1 MNNTFF
7 NDIIL
12 FSYLLRGDSLEINVS
27 NLLKVIKLSAQ
38 IIIENGGE
46 TYRAEETIK
55 FIGKSFDVKE
65 IESIATPT
73 GFYMTISINGE
84 DNNTLVKR
92 IRKRTINLQKIND
105 VNNISRRLSEHSITL
120 SEALEELE
128 KINQKTN
135 LENNYSILYAGLSSA
150 FFAVLFGG
158 KLLGFFT
165 ALFTGIIVALMS
177 RRFEKLH
184 SYHFFS
190 SIFSG
195 LIIAYI
201 AISVTFF
208 TKMGNY
214 NNIIVGCMMPL
225 LPGLAM
231 TNAIR
236 DTIRGDLISGIAR
249 ATEALLVASSLAAGA
264 GITIYMAYAIGI
276 LG

>member
-1 MNNTFF
+1 MEF
-7 NDIIL
+7 
-12 FSYLLRGDSLEINVS
+12 NVS

-55 FIGKSFDVKE
+55 FICKSFDISEV
-65 IESIATPT
+65 ESIATPT
-73 GFYMTISINGE
+73 GFYITISVNGD

-92 IRKRTINLQKIND
+92 IRKRTIDLQKIND
-105 VNNISRRLSEHSITL
+105 VNNISRKLSDRTITL
-120 SEALEELE
+120 NEALEELKQINNRTDVDE
-128 KINQKTN
+128 KH
-135 LENNYSILYAGLSSA
+135 SILYAGLSSA
-150 FFAVLFGG
+150 FFALLFGG
-158 KLLGFFT
+158 QLIEFIT
-165 ALFTGIIVALMS
+165 ALFTGILVAVVAK
-177 RRFEKLH
+177 RFEKLH
-184 SYHFFS
+184 SYQFFS

-195 LIIAYI
+195 LIIAYL
-201 AISVTFF
+201 AISVTSIS
-208 TKMGNY
+208 KMGNY

-264 GITIYMAYAIGI
+264 GITIYMAYTIGVF
-276 LG
+276 